1 MLSENEPESTR
12 IENGLILSL
21 GVLFIAVSL
30 VSICALSVMLLN
42 QQKQPRSTPQQDIPL
57 ILIPTAAMPA
67 AMPASYFSIRL
78 PNILSEAGSGPVSV
92 SLSEQV
98 WTVTKIKYLGYELD
112 GQRYD
117 LAAFKRVDSQDTVKA
132 YCMNPGW
139 DTPDIGAEYL
149 LNAGGIFVPLE
160 EPDAD
165 PLQRFLMIQ

>member
-12 IENGLILSL
+12 IENGLILTL

-42 QQKQPRSTPQQDIPL
+42 QQKEPSPTPQQDIPL

-78 PNILSEAGSGPVSV
+78 PNILSGSGSGSVSV
-92 SLSEQV
+92 SEQI

-117 LAAFKRVDSQDTVKA
+117 LATFKRVDSQDTVKA
-132 YCMNPGW
+132 YCMNRGW
-139 DTPDIGAEYL
+139 DTPNIGAEYL
-149 LNAGGIFVPLE
+149 LNTSGIFVPLQ
-160 EPDAD
+160 EPEAD
-165 PLQRFLMIQ
+165 PFQRFLMIQ

>member
-42 QQKQPRSTPQQDIPL
+42 QQRQPGPTPQQVNPVIF
-57 ILIPTAAMPA
+57 IPTAAPSTA
-67 AMPASYFSIRL
+67 LPASYYSIRF
-78 PNILSEAGSGPVSV
+78 PNVLSGAGAAPVS
-92 SLSEQV
+92 EQI
-98 WTVTKIKYLGYELD
+98 WTVTKIKYLGHELD

-117 LAAFKRVDSQDTVKA
+117 LATFMRVDSQDTVKA

-149 LNAGGIFVPLE
+149 LNAGGIFVPLQE
-160 EPDAD
+160 LDTD